1 MYRVCTCSTQQM
13 HKTPVLWKN
22 VTQPQSV
29 HDSPP
34 PSPYTHT
41 PSPCRKQRYRHARS
55 QVDQYWKLTAD
66 KPTSDYPMKLSSPGT
81 IRLAPPP
88 PFSPRQLA
96 ASRPQP
102 TESNKRLLFGHKQ
115 LYPSS
120 CTQSPNKV
128 LHDTLQN
135 SRTEERTK
143 LRVAMY
149 QIRPST
155 IRQTDWKRLRPQ
167 APTCSVLCTTTEK
180 RVLAQYNTT
189 DHLLSPNGNG
199 KRKRFFSP
207 CVAKNNNNKQNNNPV
222 VCRVIL

>member
-34 PSPYTHT
+34 PSPYTLT

-88 PFSPRQLA
+88 PFPRDNWPRVDHSP
-96 ASRPQP
+96 
-102 TESNKRLLFGHKQ
+102 
-115 LYPSS
+115 
-120 CTQSPNKV
+120 
-128 LHDTLQN
+128 
-135 SRTEERTK
+135 
-143 LRVAMY
+143 
-149 QIRPST
+149 
-155 IRQTDWKRLRPQ
+155 
-167 APTCSVLCTTTEK
+167 
-180 RVLAQYNTT
+180 
-189 DHLLSPNGNG
+189 LSPTKDYSSDTNNCIPVVVHKAQTKSCMTRFRTLG
-199 KRKRFFSP
+199 RKREQS
-207 CVAKNNNNKQNNNPV
+207 
-222 VCRVIL
+222 